1 MSNSFKRY
9 QGQFITDDRFSDHDT
24 LKEDLENML
33 LQLEKN
39 AKENNLELQIIRQP
53 YKITFEEGKTT
64 QWRFTFILTGHAPE
78 KTFFLTT
85 NTIKPIYMKKL

>member
-9 QGQFITDDRFSDHDT
+9 QGQFITDDRFSDYNT

-39 AKENNLELQIIRQP
+39 AKENNLELQIIEKP
-53 YKITFEEGKTT
+53 YKLFWEQDGGT